1 MKDVEQLVQ
10 ESLDALVALDVP
22 AAQQNDRTAR
32 VLLALLN
39 LNPRLE
45 WAQATNPML
54 TIRGIADFIREKLEF
69 DYAENSRESIR
80 KYSVKQL
87 VDAGVLL
94 HNPDDPSRAVNSSKN
109 CYQVEAHALKLFKQ
123 YGTDDWTTHLSDY
136 STERPSLA
144 KRYAK
149 ERDMQRIP
157 VKLSDG
163 QLLTLSPGDHSELI
177 KQIIDDFGGYF
188 VPGADL
194 VYVGDTGSKW
204 GYFDENILKPLNIK
218 IGNHGKMPDVVLYDR
233 RRNWLVLVEATAST
247 GPVDNIRH
255 QELAELFSQS
265 TAGLVYVTAFPDR
278 GAVFRQFL
286 AEVSWETEVWCASDP
301 THLIHFNG
309 DRYLGPH

>member
-1 MKDVEQLVQ
+1 MKNVEQLVR

-22 AAQQNDRTAR
+22 AVQQNDRTAR

-39 LNPRLE
+39 MNPELD
-45 WAQATNPML
+45 WPKATNPML
-54 TIRGIADFIREKLEF
+54 TIRGIADSIREHLDF

-94 HNPDDPSRAVNSSKN
+94 HNPDDPARSVNSSKN
-109 CYQVEAHALKLFKQ
+109 CYQVEANALKLFKK
-123 YGTDDWTTHLSDY
+123 YGTDGWDEALAAY
-136 STERPSLA
+136 SKERPSLA
-144 KRYAK
+144 QRYAK
-149 ERDMQRIP
+149 ARDMQRIP
-157 VKLSDG
+157 VKLADG
-163 QLLTLSPGDHSELI
+163 QELTLSPGDHSELI

-188 VPGADL
+188 VPGAEL
-194 VYVGDTGSKW
+194 VYVGDTGTKW
-204 GYFDENILKPLNIK
+204 GYFDEDILKSLNIK

-233 RRNWLVLVEATAST
+233 ERNWLVLIEATAST

-255 QELAELFSQS
+255 QELTALFSES
-265 TAGLVYVTAFPDR
+265 TAGLIYVTAFPDR

-309 DRYLGPH
+309 DRFLGPH